1 MMIEDPLLSR
11 WLWRPLLLHP
21 SPHWLC
27 ATRGGARQKHG
38 AVSRDDRQNWISRD
52 VLSGHGKQILC
63 WAFVIRLKM
72 VSSHLRLL
80 QMPTPWSPLMNVKTW
95 SVVPKASCNY
105 EIFVWKGNCWEVS
118 GVIKRW
124 DAGGWLTTLCFKFET
139 HSFNRFTQGFD
150 PVWISGRNWKRYR
163 LYSWWKICTI
173 GTKLTLGKEPLEAK
187 DRELKSTLWPKQQ
200 GRLGQHIHRRVIG
213 GRWDT
218 WETQEVNH
226 D

>member
-38 AVSRDDRQNWISRD
+38 PVNRDDRQNWISRD
-52 VLSGHGKQILC
+52 AVSGHGKQILC

-80 QMPTPWSPLMNVKTW
+80 QMPAPWSPVINVKTW

-118 GVIKRW
+118 RVIKRW
-124 DAGGWLTTLCFKFET
+124 DAGGWLTILCFKFET
-139 HSFNRFTQGFD
+139 HSFNKFTQNQVLIQFEYLGETGTD
-150 PVWISGRNWKRYR
+150 IDSIADEN
-163 LYSWWKICTI
+163 ICTI
-173 GTKLTLGKEPLEAK
+173 GKIQSTKLTLEKEPLETK
-187 DRELKSTLWPKQQ
+187 DRELKSTLWPKQE
-200 GRLGQHIHRRVIG
+200 GRLG
-213 GRWDT
+213 
-218 WETQEVNH
+218 
-226 D
+226 